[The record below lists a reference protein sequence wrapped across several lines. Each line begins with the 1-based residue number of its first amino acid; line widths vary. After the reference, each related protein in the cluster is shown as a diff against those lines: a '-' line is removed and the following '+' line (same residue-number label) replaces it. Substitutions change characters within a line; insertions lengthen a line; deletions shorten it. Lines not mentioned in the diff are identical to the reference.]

1 MTTNSLRI
9 SAALLAL
16 ALTACSQNPE
26 PDLEPEPDIVEAAVK
41 AAPNADGPVKPGDCA
56 EALRRASQK
65 TDAYVDRVPTPK
77 TNVGLAL
84 RSRTSPAAVRRAK
97 YNEVKVSVVVD
108 TLGKP
113 DMKTFSVI
121 KTTHPWLAE
130 TLRTT
135 VTKATFDPALLAG
148 CKVPRAWLGT
158 FTSGTP
164 PAEKKG

>member
-1 MTTNSLRI
+1 MIPRSARLG
-9 SAALLAL
+9 AALLAFTL
-16 ALTACSQNPE
+16 AACSSNPE
-26 PDLEPEPDIVEAAVK
+26 PETEPEIVETAVK
-41 AAPNADGPVKPGDCA
+41 VAPAAEGPVAPGDCA

-65 TDAYVDRVPTPK
+65 TDVFVDRVPTPK
-77 TNVGLAL
+77 TNVGSSLN
-84 RSRTSPAAVRRAK
+84 SKTSPAAVRRAK

-113 DMKTFSVI
+113 DMKTWTVV

-130 TLRTT
+130 TLKGA
-135 VTKATFDPALLAG
+135 VTKASFSPALLAG

-164 PAEKKG
+164 PKT